1 MVEHINLFEKVM
13 SKALTIRLPE
23 DIENKIRIKAKL
35 KHRSVSEQI
44 KNYICEAMISE
55 ENPDLPL
62 KFIRETLEAKAEI
75 EAGLGKEYKFGTIK

>member
-1 MVEHINLFEKVM
+1 M
-13 SKALTIRLPE
+13 LTIRLPE

-44 KNYICEAMISE
+44 KKYICEAMISE

-62 KFIRETLEAKAEI
+62 RFIKETLEAKAEV
-75 EAGLGKEYKFGTIK
+75 EAELGTEYKFGTIK

>member
-1 MVEHINLFEKVM
+1 M
-13 SKALTIRLPE
+13 SKVLTIRLPE

-44 KNYICEAMISE
+44 KKYISE

-62 KFIRETLEAKAEI
+62 RFIKETLEAKAEI
-75 EAGLGKEYKFGTIK
+75 EAGLGAEYKFGMIK